1 MAQIATREEWLEAR
15 RELLAAEKELKRAS
29 DALAAKRRELPWVPV
44 TTDYRFEGSDGDVG
58 LAELFGDN
66 SQLVVYHFMYGADWE
81 KPCPSCSFW
90 ADHFDGVREHLENR
104 DVRLVAVSKAP
115 RSRLADWAVKAR
127 WYFPWYSSANSTF
140 NEDYGVTLDGNGEYN
155 YRKSGST
162 GEMPGMSVFIKD
174 NDGQIFHTYSA
185 YARGLEAMNATY
197 GILDLVPK
205 GRDEAALDWPMQW
218 VKRLAETR

>member
-1 MAQIATREEWLEAR
+1 MQIASRDEWLKAR
-15 RELLAAEKELKRAS
+15 KELLEAEKAHMKAS
-29 DALAAKRRELPWVPV
+29 DALAAKRRELPWVEV
-44 TTDYRFEGSDGDVG
+44 TEAYRFEGSAGEVDLND
-58 LAELFGDN
+58 LFGDS

-115 RSRLADWAVKAR
+115 RERLADWAVKAR
-127 WYFPWYSSANSTF
+127 WYFPWFSSAGGTF
-140 NEDYGVTLDGNGEYN
+140 NEDYGVTLDGTGSYN
-155 YRKSGST
+155 FRESSST
-162 GEMPGMSVFIKD
+162 GEMPGLSVFVKR
-174 NDGQIFHTYSA
+174 DGKIFHTYSA

-205 GRDEAALDWPMQW
+205 GRDEDALDWPMQW
-218 VKRLAETR
+218 VKRLAESR